1 MNILFITHHPELHG
15 SIRSLLDLT
24 DGLQKYGVRPFFVVP
39 TEGSFSSALQ
49 EKQLPYAIMSV
60 PYWLS
65 HRPLSWREKTQR
77 LKQIRHAAQYLIPII
92 FDQHINLVYTNTSAS
107 PIGAL
112 AARKASLPH
121 IWHLREGAYPDF
133 HLRSILPNGWIAR
146 FLHKSGTIICNSEAV
161 ARSHFGNN
169 LRGIYVVHNAVA
181 TQSQFEDR
189 LHLRHESFKPD
200 GFTFVMPSNYQPQKG
215 QEQALRAL
223 AILHARGISARLVLA
238 GNSKEPYLTQLHA
251 LSKELGIEQ
260 SVAFLP
266 FTEDPLTLYYSSN
279 CALVCSEY
287 EALSRVALEAMSCGL
302 PVIGRNTGGTP
313 EIILH
318 AQTGY
323 LYNDFDGLV
332 ESMATLAQNPELC
345 QQMGL
350 AGWARARELFN
361 TEDCAAKVF
370 EIIQSVVNKA

>member
-1 MNILFITHHPELHG
+1 MNILFITHHSELHG

-39 TEGSFSSALQ
+39 AEGSFSSTLQ
-49 EKQLPYAIMSV
+49 EKQLPYAIMPV

-65 HRPLSWREKTQR
+65 QKPLNVQQKIQLFHE
-77 LKQIRHAAQYLIPII
+77 IRQAAQRICALI
-92 FDQHINLVYTNTSAS
+92 DAQHINLVYTNTSTS
-107 PIGAL
+107 PIGAM
-112 AARKASLPH
+112 AARRASTPH
-121 IWHLREGAYPDF
+121 IWHIREFGDLDF
-133 HLRSILPNGWIAR
+133 NLKFVFPSRYSRWIISR
-146 FLHKSGTIICNSEAV
+146 SEAV
-161 ARSHFGNN
+161 IFHAKAVQKHYFSKAYHN
-169 LRGIYVVHNAVA
+169 IYQVYNGVA
-181 TQSQFEDR
+181 SGSEFDFRMR
-189 LHLRHESFKPD
+189 LHQTTTLPQV
-200 GFTFVMPSNYQPQKG
+200 FTFLIPSTISPNKG
-215 QEQALRAL
+215 QETAIRAINEL
-223 AILHARGISARLVLA
+223 NKRGIDCHLVLA
-238 GNSKEPYLTQLHA
+238 GRGKPEYVDIL
-251 LSKELGIEQ
+251 KELAKALDLAEKIHFAGHKNEPI
-260 SVAFLP
+260 P
-266 FTEDPLTLYYSSN
+266 LYYQAN